1 MAFFRTPQT
10 EKNGIFEK
18 PPLNKKMVQLYG
30 YCKICEKYQKQGGGM
45 DTPQQIAGAH
55 SQTDTQQTEAIAI
68 LGIA

>member
-1 MAFFRTPQT
+1 MHPSNHQ
-10 EKNGIFEK
+10 NGIFVI

-30 YCKICEKYQKQGGGM
+30 FCKICEKYQKQGGGM

-68 LGIA
+68 LGSA

>member
-1 MAFFRTPQT
+1 MTFFRTPQT
-10 EKNGIFEK
+10 EKIAFFRH
-18 PPLNKKMVQLYG
+18 PLLTKKIVQLYG

-68 LGIA
+68 LGSA